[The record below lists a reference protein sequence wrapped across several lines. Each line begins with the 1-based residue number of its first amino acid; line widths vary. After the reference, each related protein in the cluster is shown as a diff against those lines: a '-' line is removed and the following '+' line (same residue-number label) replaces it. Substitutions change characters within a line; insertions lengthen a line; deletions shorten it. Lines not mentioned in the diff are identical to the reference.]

1 MAPIW
6 VKVRQDICLVDTPIV
21 IIYIQLKQ
29 AIGEVINKIIINK
42 LLTEKIWVKMSRFIN
57 KMIFDSLENKY
68 SNLLISLLILFKT
81 SNLVFTINS
90 YLKFIEIKKE
100 SKINN
105 FII

>member
-1 MAPIW
+1 
-6 VKVRQDICLVDTPIV
+6 
-21 IIYIQLKQ
+21 
-29 AIGEVINKIIINK
+29 
-42 LLTEKIWVKMSRFIN
+42 MSRFIN